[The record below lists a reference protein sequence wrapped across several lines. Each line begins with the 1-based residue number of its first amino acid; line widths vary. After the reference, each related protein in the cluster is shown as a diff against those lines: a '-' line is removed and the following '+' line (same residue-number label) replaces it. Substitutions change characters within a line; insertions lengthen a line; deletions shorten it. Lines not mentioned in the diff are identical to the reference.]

1 MSNLGSGSDQEDRH
15 SGHGGGGGGNP
26 SLHDH
31 SGDESDHHH
40 SHGAGGHSHHL
51 PSSFGKAFA
60 IGITLNIVYV
70 VAQALFGLAAHS
82 LALLADAG
90 HNLGDVMGLC
100 LAWGASRLAQRQ
112 PTARYTYG
120 FRRSTIL

>member
-1 MSNLGSGSDQEDRH
+1 MSNSGSGSDREDN
-15 SGHGGGGGGNP
+15 HGGHGGGGNP
-26 SLHDH
+26 SPHDH
-31 SGDESDHHH
+31 SADESHHPH
-40 SHGAGGHSHHL
+40 SHGSGGHSHHL
-51 PSSFGKAFA
+51 PSNYGNAFA

-70 VAQALFGLAAHS
+70 VAQASFGLAAHS

-112 PTARYTYG
+112 PTSRYTYG
-120 FRRSTIL
+120 FRR